1 MSNAT
6 VTYRFEELVGAVN
19 AVLPHASKDDV
30 TPVITGIRFDAE
42 GALAAT
48 DRYTV
53 GAYKPEHV
61 LVDADDA
68 ATFDGFTLDRAGCV
82 WLSKLRVAMLSGGK
96 FLAPYYV
103 IRLQVE
109 DGLVTASVHPGGFDS
124 ADGGKFTTPL
134 SPAEQTASFSTIS
147 GNYPPVVRLFPDAEK
162 LASREAMNM
171 PVSLKT
177 EFLVRIDKATKALGE
192 RGNGVARFQFMSTD
206 NPNKPGPAYVT
217 VGDRFR
223 ALIQPNLMLR

>member
-6 VTYRFEELVGAVN
+6 VTYRFEELVNAVN
-19 AVLPHASKDDV
+19 AVLPHVSKDDV
-30 TPVITGIRFDAE
+30 TPMITGIRFDAE

-53 GAYKPEHV
+53 GSYKPEHV
-61 LVDADDA
+61 LVEADDA

-82 WLSKLRVAMLSGGK
+82 WLSKLRVAMLSDK
-96 FLAPYYV
+96 YFASFSV
-103 IRLQVE
+103 VRARVE
-109 DGLVTASVHPGGFDS
+109 DGTVTLSVHGIGFDPNGTHTFGEPS
-124 ADGGKFTTPL
+124 TVP
-134 SPAEQTASFSTIS
+134 EMTASFSTIS

-162 LASREAMNM
+162 LASREATNV
-171 PVSLKT
+171 PVSLNT
-177 EFLVRIDKATKALGE
+177 AFLIRIDKAVKAVGE

-206 NPNKPGPAYVT
+206 NPNKPGPVFVT

-223 ALIQPNLMLR
+223 ALIQPNLLLR

>member
-6 VTYRFEELVGAVN
+6 VTYRFEELVNAVN

-61 LVDADDA
+61 LVEADDA

-82 WLSKLRVAMLSGGK
+82 WLSKMRVAMLSDK
-96 FLAPYYV
+96 HLASFSV
-103 IRLQVE
+103 IRARVE
-109 DGLVTASVHPGGFDS
+109 DGAVTLSVHGTGFDPNGTHTFGEPS
-124 ADGGKFTTPL
+124 TVP
-134 SPAEQTASFSTIS
+134 EQTASFSTIS

-162 LASREAMNM
+162 IASREAMNV

-177 EFLVRIDKATKALGE
+177 AFLIRIDKAVKAVGE
-192 RGNGVARFQFMSTD
+192 RDNGVARFQFMFTD
-206 NPNKPGPAYVT
+206 NPNKPGPVFVT
-217 VGDRFR
+217 VGERFR
-223 ALIQPNLMLR
+223 ALIQPNLLLR

>member
-6 VTYRFEELVGAVN
+6 VTYRFEELVNAVN
-19 AVLPHASKDDV
+19 AVLPHASKDEV

-61 LVDADDA
+61 LVEADDA

-96 FLAPYYV
+96 GMVPFYV
-103 IRLQVE
+103 IRARVE
-109 DGLVTASVHPGGFDS
+109 DGAVTLSVHSTGFDPNGTHTFGEPS
-124 ADGGKFTTPL
+124 TVP
-134 SPAEQTASFSTIS
+134 EMTASFSAIS

-162 LASREAMNM
+162 LASREAMNV
-171 PVSLKT
+171 PVSLRT
-177 EFLVRIDKATKALGE
+177 AFLIRIDKAVKAVGE

-206 NPNKPGPAYVT
+206 NPSKPGPVFVT
-217 VGDRFR
+217 VGERFR
-223 ALIQPNLMLR
+223 ALIQPNLLLR

>member
-6 VTYRFEELVGAVN
+6 VTYRFEELVNAVN

-61 LVDADDA
+61 LVEADDA

-82 WLSKLRVAMLSGGK
+82 WLSKLRVAMLSDK
-96 FLAPYYV
+96 YLASFSV
-103 IRLQVE
+103 IRARVE
-109 DGLVTASVHPGGFDS
+109 DGTVTLSVHGTGFDPNGTHTFGEPS
-124 ADGGKFTTPL
+124 TVP
-134 SPAEQTASFSTIS
+134 EMTASFSTIS

-162 LASREAMNM
+162 LASREAMNV
-171 PVSLKT
+171 PVSLNT
-177 EFLVRIDKATKALGE
+177 AFLIRIDKAVKAVGE

-206 NPNKPGPAYVT
+206 NPNKPGPVFVT

-223 ALIQPNLMLR
+223 ALIQPNLLLR

>member
-6 VTYRFEELVGAVN
+6 VTYRFEELVNAVN
-19 AVLPHASKDDV
+19 AVLPHASKDDM
-30 TPVITGIRFDAE
+30 TPVITGIRFDAD

-82 WLSKLRVAMLSGGK
+82 WLSKLRVAMLSDK
-96 FLAPYYV
+96 YLASLSV
-103 IRLQVE
+103 IRARVE
-109 DGLVTASVHPGGFDS
+109 DGTVTLSVHSAGFDPNGTHTFGEPS
-124 ADGGKFTTPL
+124 TVP
-134 SPAEQTASFSTIS
+134 EMTASFSTIS

-162 LASREAMNM
+162 IASREAMNM
-171 PVSLKT
+171 PVSLNT
-177 EFLVRIDKATKALGE
+177 AFLIRIDKAVKAVGDKYS
-192 RGNGVARFQFMSTD
+192 GVARFQFMSTD
-206 NPNKPGPAYVT
+206 NPNKPGPVFVT

-223 ALIQPNLMLR
+223 ALVQPNLLLR

>member
-6 VTYRFEELVGAVN
+6 VTYRFEELVNAVN
-19 AVLPHASKDDV
+19 AVLPHASKDEV

-61 LVDADDA
+61 LVEADDA

-82 WLSKLRVAMLSGGK
+82 WLSKLRVAMLSDK
-96 FLAPYYV
+96 YLASFSV
-103 IRLQVE
+103 IRARVE
-109 DGLVTASVHPGGFDS
+109 DGTVTLSVHGTGFDPNGTHTFGEPS
-124 ADGGKFTTPL
+124 TVP
-134 SPAEQTASFSTIS
+134 EMTASFSTIS

-162 LASREAMNM
+162 LASREAMNV

-177 EFLVRIDKATKALGE
+177 AFLIRIDKAVKAVGE
-192 RGNGVARFQFMSTD
+192 RDNGVARFQFMSTD
-206 NPNKPGPAYVT
+206 NPNKPGPVFVT
-217 VGDRFR
+217 VGESFR
-223 ALIQPNLMLR
+223 ALIQPNLLLR